1 MGSVSVLLDTHALL
15 WWWSHPD
22 RLTDRARDLIADP
35 YSAVCVSAAS
45 ASEISTKHRIGKLPS
60 GGAIIDTWDERL
72 SRDRFSEIA
81 VTSKHAILAG
91 RIESD
96 HRDPFDRVIAAQ
108 GMIELLPVVT
118 IDEAFDALGATRVW
132 D

>member
-45 ASEISTKHRIGKLPS
+45 ASEISTKHRIGTLPS

-81 VTSKHAILAG
+81 
-91 RIESD
+91 
-96 HRDPFDRVIAAQ
+96 
-108 GMIELLPVVT
+108 
-118 IDEAFDALGATRVW
+118 
-132 D
+132 